1 MIDTKYPF
9 MLLPLFILV
18 NICMLSGGDDI
29 LGEQLRGSTK
39 GDSSSR
45 WLRTEEGHTIA
56 CVAIAA
62 LLSWHEN
69 PSSVLL
75 LLQRSS
81 HLTV

>member
-1 MIDTKYPF
+1 
-9 MLLPLFILV
+9 MLLPLFALLG
-18 NICMLSGGDDI
+18 ICMLSGGADI
-29 LGEQLRGSTK
+29 LGEQLWGSTK

-81 HLTV
+81 HLTL

>member
-9 MLLPLFILV
+9 MPQSLFALLGIS
-18 NICMLSGGDDI
+18 MLSGGADI
-29 LGEQLRGSTK
+29 LGEWLWASTK
-39 GDSSSR
+39 WDSSSQ

-75 LLQRSS
+75 FLQRSS
-81 HLTV
+81 HLTL